1 MSTSRAHRGR
11 ELHRAAALTT
21 LAALTAPLTIAVLTV
36 AGPAVA
42 ADKGA
47 KPGTFRG
54 GVLIQDGWWAR
65 SNEPPPET
73 GLAQPPSVPAVAAPE
88 GTMPVTLVNN
98 EAERVAALEFDLK
111 GPDDSIVT
119 EVLLAMR
126 ESDEQGANIN
136 ADLATLI
143 ACPVTEPFWV
153 GVDNGAW
160 ATRPAFDCE
169 GGVAPGVRSEK
180 GVWTFD
186 LTALAGAWTSS
197 TRENSPAVVLVGAP
211 SEDPSQGAPS
221 FQVAFDGEKGIGL
234 AAEVTKVPAGG
245 EGDGDGSDGFGEG
258 STDGGDEE
266 GFEPSGGSSSSGSGS
281 FGSGSGSVS
290 TGGSGDFGSSDSGD
304 TGDTGDLGA
313 PDSSGIDESS
323 GSEGSPTAGGITPD
337 STTDNGEQALVPVNA
352 SSPWYAGLG
361 ARAVALAVVALML
374 AYLVMVAMGGSAQP
388 AVGGRQR
395 GVGKALERLR
405 ATRPPGFSRGAS
417 SGAASAPKPLPTG
430 NLGGTTSGAGA
441 IITLEDRT

>member
-21 LAALTAPLTIAVLTV
+21 LAALTAPLTIAVLTL

-42 ADKGA
+42 AEKADKGA

-88 GTMPVTLVNN
+88 GTLPVTLVNN
-98 EAERVAALEFDLK
+98 EPERVAALEFDLK
-111 GPDDSIVT
+111 GPDDSLVT
-119 EVLLAMR
+119 EVLLAMK
-126 ESDEQGANIN
+126 ESDERGANIN
-136 ADLATLI
+136 ADLATLV
-143 ACPVTEPFWV
+143 ACPVTEAFWV

-169 GGVAPGVRSEK
+169 GGVAPGVRSDK

-197 TRENSPAVVLVGAP
+197 TSENSPAVVLVGAP
-211 SEDPSQGAPS
+211 AEDPSQGAPS

-234 AAEVTKVPAGG
+234 AAKVTKVPAGS
-245 EGDGDGSDGFGEG
+245 EGDGDGTDGFGDG
-258 STDGGDEE
+258 STDESGDGE
-266 GFEPSGGSSSSGSGS
+266 GVEPSGGGSTSGS

-290 TGGSGDFGSSDSGD
+290 TGGSGDFDSGD
-304 TGDTGDLGA
+304 SGDTGDLGA

-323 GSEGSPTAGGITPD
+323 GAEGTPTGGGITPD
-337 STTDNGEQALVPVNA
+337 STTDTGEQALVPVNA

-417 SGAASAPKPLPTG
+417 SASAPKPLPTG
-430 NLGGTTSGAGA
+430 KLGDTTSGAGA